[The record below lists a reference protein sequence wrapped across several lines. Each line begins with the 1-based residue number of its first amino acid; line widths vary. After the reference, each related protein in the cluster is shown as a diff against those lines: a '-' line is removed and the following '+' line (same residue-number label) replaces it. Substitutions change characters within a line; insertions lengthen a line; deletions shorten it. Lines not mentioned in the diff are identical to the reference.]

1 MNSAFRRFLTLLLA
15 ALILSANVATRA
27 AVEYDFPG
35 NDQTPR
41 KYLDPGALRI
51 IEALPEGK
59 LNAICAESSDVYL
72 LEQNVLWRA
81 DDDLN
86 RLEQLHQ
93 FDESLCGFC
102 VSDGRFYFSY
112 VEDDRTV
119 FARLTDDGQTQRLF
133 DTTAERPMFKMLVAE
148 ENVIVMWLYSGH
160 KNQIHWTQG
169 HYNSCK
175 IDVYTLDGE
184 LRIEDLCADMTDM
197 IYRPKYG
204 LILLPDLEKLWS
216 DELTVTPPTWNIRTG
231 AFGEL
236 TGFHFGS
243 KKLAVTPDGNAFYS
257 CDAGY
262 SDGICR
268 SGRGPYAIQKQQ
280 AGPCMDP
287 GWYDAALACT
297 RTRLYCY
304 RLRGDMN
311 LHSMEL
317 PSNAAEA
324 DSRQITLTIAHP
336 LDDSIA
342 AEPVMQAAQECF
354 RQIHPDVRI
363 RFEPFELSQL
373 KTALMAGDDVIDLLS
388 VNMYEMST
396 LAEMG
401 ALCDLNEDAELRQRM
416 EQWTGNRAFCW
427 KGLRYGVP
435 VRLDTSC
442 LFPNRRLSGF
452 ALDVDWQRCTWLE
465 WLQKAEQFHTDTN
478 DDGVQDV
485 WLLADTVD
493 SPQWL
498 FQYAATFDDIRDVRF
513 DAEAF
518 RALAEQYKRC
528 FKKGVL
534 IDWNDAMQQPDTV
547 VYTIGR
553 ISDLDRTDYLPQ
565 PAIAGERTVPAYTYS
580 LALSKSTAQYDL
592 ALDFLRCFTSDAVQS
607 QSPFIGLAAD
617 TAIYPE
623 YARLQNPLKQQVE
636 AQKEYVDRGVA
647 QWRNND
653 YHIFQAEQFEKYLND
668 RISLDELVDS
678 LQQKLRMVIWG

>member
-59 LNAICAESSDVYL
+59 LNAICAEGGDVYL

-148 ENVIVMWLYSGH
+148 ENVIIMWQYSGH
-160 KNQIHWTQG
+160 ENQIHWTQG
-169 HYNSCK
+169 HYDSCK

-184 LRIEDLCADMTDM
+184 LRIEDLCADMTHM
-197 IYRPKYG
+197 IYRPEYG

-236 TGFHFGS
+236 TGFHFGG
-243 KKLAVTPDGNAFYS
+243 KKLAVTPDGNAIYT

-262 SDGICR
+262 SEGICR
-268 SGRGPYAIQKQQ
+268 SEKGAYAILKQQ

-311 LHSMEL
+311 LRLMAL

-342 AEPVMQAAQECF
+342 AEPVM
-354 RQIHPDVRI
+354 
-363 RFEPFELSQL
+363 
-373 KTALMAGDDVIDLLS
+373 
-388 VNMYEMST
+388 
-396 LAEMG
+396 
-401 ALCDLNEDAELRQRM
+401 
-416 EQWTGNRAFCW
+416 
-427 KGLRYGVP
+427 
-435 VRLDTSC
+435 
-442 LFPNRRLSGF
+442 
-452 ALDVDWQRCTWLE
+452 
-465 WLQKAEQFHTDTN
+465 
-478 DDGVQDV
+478 
-485 WLLADTVD
+485 
-493 SPQWL
+493 
-498 FQYAATFDDIRDVRF
+498 
-513 DAEAF
+513 
-518 RALAEQYKRC
+518 
-528 FKKGVL
+528 
-534 IDWNDAMQQPDTV
+534 
-547 VYTIGR
+547 
-553 ISDLDRTDYLPQ
+553 
-565 PAIAGERTVPAYTYS
+565 
-580 LALSKSTAQYDL
+580 
-592 ALDFLRCFTSDAVQS
+592 
-607 QSPFIGLAAD
+607 
-617 TAIYPE
+617 
-623 YARLQNPLKQQVE
+623 
-636 AQKEYVDRGVA
+636 
-647 QWRNND
+647 
-653 YHIFQAEQFEKYLND
+653 
-668 RISLDELVDS
+668 
-678 LQQKLRMVIWG
+678 

>member
-1 MNSAFRRFLTLLLA
+1 
-15 ALILSANVATRA
+15 
-27 AVEYDFPG
+27 
-35 NDQTPR
+35 
-41 KYLDPGALRI
+41 
-51 IEALPEGK
+51 
-59 LNAICAESSDVYL
+59 
-72 LEQNVLWRA
+72 
-81 DDDLN
+81 
-86 RLEQLHQ
+86 
-93 FDESLCGFC
+93 
-102 VSDGRFYFSY
+102 
-112 VEDDRTV
+112 
-119 FARLTDDGQTQRLF
+119 
-133 DTTAERPMFKMLVAE
+133 
-148 ENVIVMWLYSGH
+148 
-160 KNQIHWTQG
+160 
-169 HYNSCK
+169 
-175 IDVYTLDGE
+175 
-184 LRIEDLCADMTDM
+184 
-197 IYRPKYG
+197 
-204 LILLPDLEKLWS
+204 
-216 DELTVTPPTWNIRTG
+216 
-231 AFGEL
+231 
-236 TGFHFGS
+236 
-243 KKLAVTPDGNAFYS
+243 
-257 CDAGY
+257 
-262 SDGICR
+262 
-268 SGRGPYAIQKQQ
+268 
-280 AGPCMDP
+280 
-287 GWYDAALACT
+287 
-297 RTRLYCY
+297 
-304 RLRGDMN
+304 
-311 LHSMEL
+311 
-317 PSNAAEA
+317 
-324 DSRQITLTIAHP
+324 
-336 LDDSIA
+336 
-342 AEPVMQAAQECF
+342 
-354 RQIHPDVRI
+354 
-363 RFEPFELSQL
+363 
-373 KTALMAGDDVIDLLS
+373 MAGDDVIDLLS

-565 PAIAGERTVPAYTYS
+565 PAITGERTVPAYTYS

-592 ALDFLRCFTSDAVQS
+592 AMDFLRCFTSDAVQS

-623 YARLQNPLKQQVE
+623 YACLQNPLKQQVE
-636 AQKEYVDRGVA
+636 AQKEYVDRGAA

-653 YHIFQAEQFEKYLND
+653 YHIFQAEQFEQYLND
-668 RISLDELVDS
+668 RISLDDLVDS